1 MSKGK
6 KQYVCNVCGSSS
18 LKWSGRCNECKEW
31 GSVFEDIQ
39 IEADIIAEN
48 GNVLELHVLDKNI
61 KQDIRQKTSILELN
75 RVLGGGIVSGSAIL
89 IGGDPG
95 IGKSTLLLQLA
106 ARLSEDKVPCL
117 YVTGEESISQ
127 IKMRGMRLNLTN
139 SPVRLLAATNLSD
152 IMSTIDSMEDK
163 PSVVI
168 IDSIQTIY
176 SDSISSSPGTVS
188 QVKYV
193 SHQLILYGKKH
204 DITFFLV
211 GHVTKDGQIAGPKIL
226 EHMVDTVLYFEGD
239 NNFQFRILR
248 AVKNRFGA
256 VNEIGVFEMRGEGL
270 VEVSNP
276 SEFFLMDRNSD
287 ISGISVF
294 AGIEGSRPVLVE
306 VQALVSKSFMPTPRR
321 SVVGWD
327 SNRLS
332 LILAV
337 LAVRYGIN
345 LSAHEVYL
353 SIVGGIKIVDP
364 SADLAVAAS
373 IISATIGKAL
383 PKNSVFFGE
392 VGLSGEVRK
401 VNQFESRVN
410 ESVKLGFE
418 RVFCSP
424 NANHGQKNLTEIKH
438 IKQLKTIFN
447 Y

>member
-1 MSKGK
+1 MSKIK
-6 KQYVCNVCGSSS
+6 KQYVCNACGASS

-31 GSVFEDIQ
+31 GTVLEDMQ
-39 IEADIIAEN
+39 IESEITASS
-48 GNVLELHVLDKNI
+48 GNILEFHSLDANI
-61 KQDIRQKTSILELN
+61 NQDIRQKTPIEELN
-75 RVLGGGIVSGSAIL
+75 RVLGGGIVGGSAIL

-106 ARLSEDKVPCL
+106 AKLAESSIDCV
-117 YVTGEESISQ
+117 YVTGEESINQ
-127 IKMRGMRLNLTN
+127 IKMRGARLGLVN
-139 SPVRLLAATNLSD
+139 SPVKLIAATNLSD
-152 IMSTIDSMEDK
+152 IISTIDDMSSRPK
-163 PSVVI
+163 IVI

-204 DITFFLV
+204 NISFFLV
-211 GHVTKDGQIAGPKIL
+211 GHITKDGQIAGPKIL

-248 AVKNRFGA
+248 AVKNRFGS
-256 VNEIGVFEMRGEGL
+256 VNEIGVFEMRSDGL
-270 VEVSNP
+270 YEVTNP
-276 SEFFLMDRNSD
+276 SDFFLMDRNSE
-287 ISGISVF
+287 INGISVF
-294 AGIEGSRPVLVE
+294 AGIEGSRPLLVE

-353 SIVGGIKIVDP
+353 SIVGGIKIIDP

-383 PKNSVFFGE
+383 PKNSIFFGE

-410 ESVKLGFE
+410 EALKLGFE
-418 RVFCSP
+418 KIFCSP
-424 NANHGQKNLTEIKH
+424 NPDHKYNNISEIKH
-438 IKQLKTIFN
+438 IKQLKSVFI
-447 Y
+447 